1 MQYVQRHFRQHTYS
15 PTYRE
20 IMEAL
25 QWKSPHSSFYT
36 VAALAEKG
44 LVDFTPG
51 KRRSLI
57 LTKAGTNYS
66 Q

>member
-20 IMEAL
+20 IMVAMR
-25 QWKSPHSSFYT
+25 WKSPNASFYT

-44 LVDFTPG
+44 LIGFTPG
-51 KRRSLI
+51 KRRSLV
-57 LTKAGTNYS
+57 LTKSGRKY
-66 Q
+66 